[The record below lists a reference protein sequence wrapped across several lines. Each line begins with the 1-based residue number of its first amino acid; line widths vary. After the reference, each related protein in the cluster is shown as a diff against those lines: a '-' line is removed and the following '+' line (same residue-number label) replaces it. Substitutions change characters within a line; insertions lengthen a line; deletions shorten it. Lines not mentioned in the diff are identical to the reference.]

1 MSRDWSQLE
10 VEAVVADYFD
20 MMTKWLSNEDF
31 SKAAHR
37 RFLRSVLDDRTDG
50 SVEYKHSNISA
61 VLVEMGYPYLPGYKP
76 QHNYQ
81 KALVDV
87 VLRRVAELQNLDGLV
102 ADSATASAALP
113 LLDGILER
121 LVATPAP
128 SQPSASVAREHAV
141 AWRVRRGV
149 DYLAREARNT
159 SLGLAGEQFVV
170 EFERARLKS
179 VGAGRLAD
187 RVEHVALSLG
197 DGLGYDV
204 RSFELD
210 GSELM
215 IEVKTTGYGI
225 FTPFYVTPNELEV
238 SRGSSN
244 YRLYRLFDFR
254 LNPRLFSIAGS
265 LDASCVLEP
274 SQYLA
279 RVG

>member
-1 MSRDWSQLE
+1 
-10 VEAVVADYFD
+10 
-20 MMTKWLSNEDF
+20 
-31 SKAAHR
+31 
-37 RFLRSVLDDRTDG
+37 
-50 SVEYKHSNISA
+50 